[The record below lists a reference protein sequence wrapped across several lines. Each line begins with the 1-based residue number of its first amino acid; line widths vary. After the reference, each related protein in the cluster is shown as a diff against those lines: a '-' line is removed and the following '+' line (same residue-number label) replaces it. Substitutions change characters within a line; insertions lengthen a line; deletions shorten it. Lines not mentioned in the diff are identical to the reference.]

1 MVLFSLLDPQT
12 ILGIMII
19 AIDGPSGTGK
29 STVAKGVAKALG
41 FAFFDTGAMYRSMAW
56 WLNKMG
62 VDLSDE
68 KAVALKLP
76 DFKYEIKGLGEHR
89 KYFVDQIDVTD
100 RIRSHEISGFA
111 SKIAIYKDVRAA
123 LVKIQREF
131 GLKADAV
138 FEGRDMGTV
147 VFPQAKVKIFLTA
160 DPEVRASRRYHELMA
175 KEPTGN
181 YSKEQIL
188 ADIQDRDFKDTTRK
202 ISPLKKAD
210 DAILFDTS
218 HLTAEQVIQKV
229 IEITKQ

>member
-1 MVLFSLLDPQT
+1 
-12 ILGIMII
+12 MII

-56 WLNKMG
+56 WLNRMG
-62 VDLSDE
+62 VNLEDE
-68 KAVALKLP
+68 QAVALKLP
-76 DFKYEIKGLGEHR
+76 EFQYEIKGLGEHR

-111 SKIAIYKDVRAA
+111 SKIAVYKEVRAA

-131 GLKADAV
+131 GSKADAV

-160 DPEVRASRRYHELMA
+160 DPEVRATRRYLELTA
-175 KEPTGN
+175 KDPHGH

-188 ADIQDRDFKDTTRK
+188 IDIQDRDFKDTTRLL
-202 ISPLKKAD
+202 SPLKKAD
-210 DAILFDTS
+210 DAILLDTS
-218 HLTAEQVIQKV
+218 LLTADQVIQK
-229 IEITKQ
+229 IIDITKR